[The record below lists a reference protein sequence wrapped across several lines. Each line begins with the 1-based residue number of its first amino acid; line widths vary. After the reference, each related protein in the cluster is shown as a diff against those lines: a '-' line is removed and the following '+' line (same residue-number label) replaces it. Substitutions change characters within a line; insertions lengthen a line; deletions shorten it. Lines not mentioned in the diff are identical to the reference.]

1 MAGLSLRKPCGEKEC
16 PEYHMCQA
24 HDLQCYPCH
33 SYCNETSHNFDVKIC
48 QQQCQDYI
56 HDYVKHYVKDS
67 NIQDVLQ
74 ELETLKTLIIWLT
87 LLVVVAIVLM
97 SFMLAFV
104 WKRERKIPKLKNG
117 GKDSYFKKKLA
128 FLKFRNNTVNTVSE
142 TVDNKPWTVAA
153 AAATTTM
160 MPTHTTDAPKTSS
173 ASSSSGHRTSRTT
186 VSSSSTS
193 STDKLPCEDA
203 TLVTQEFTGYDNL
216 GLCKVSPVLSK
227 PTATATMKMY
237 GATDVDLLHRYS
249 P

>member
-16 PEYHMCQA
+16 PEYHMCQP

-74 ELETLKTLIIWLT
+74 ELETLKSLIIWLT
-87 LLVVVAIVLM
+87 LLVIVAVVLM
-97 SFMLAFV
+97 SVMLAFV

-142 TVDNKPWTVAA
+142 TPWTVAA
-153 AAATTTM
+153 ATNMMAAQ
-160 MPTHTTDAPKTSS
+160 TTDASKTSS
-173 ASSSSGHRTSRTT
+173 ASSSSVNRTSRTT
-186 VSSSSTS
+186 VSSTSTS

-227 PTATATMKMY
+227 PTATMKMY

>member
-1 MAGLSLRKPCGEKEC
+1 MSGLSLRKPCGEKEC

-74 ELETLKTLIIWLT
+74 ELESLKSLIIWLT
-87 LLVVVAIVLM
+87 LLVVVAIALM
-97 SFMLAFV
+97 SIMLAFV

-128 FLKFRNNTVNTVSE
+128 FLKV
-142 TVDNKPWTVAA
+142 
-153 AAATTTM
+153 
-160 MPTHTTDAPKTSS
+160 HTI
-173 ASSSSGHRTSRTT
+173 
-186 VSSSSTS
+186 
-193 STDKLPCEDA
+193 L
-203 TLVTQEFTGYDNL
+203 YN
-216 GLCKVSPVLSK
+216 
-227 PTATATMKMY
+227 MIY
-237 GATDVDLLHRYS
+237 YILL
-249 P
+249 

>member
-1 MAGLSLRKPCGEKEC
+1 
-16 PEYHMCQA
+16 
-24 HDLQCYPCH
+24 
-33 SYCNETSHNFDVKIC
+33 
-48 QQQCQDYI
+48 
-56 HDYVKHYVKDS
+56 VKHYVKDS

-74 ELETLKTLIIWLT
+74 ELESLKSLIIWLT
-87 LLVVVAIVLM
+87 LLVVVAIALM
-97 SFMLAFV
+97 SIMLAFV

-142 TVDNKPWTVAA
+142 TVDNKPWTVT
-153 AAATTTM
+153 ATPTTM
-160 MPTHTTDAPKTSS
+160 MAAHTADAPKTSS
-173 ASSSSGHRTSRTT
+173 AGSSSDNRTSRTT

-216 GLCKVSPVLSK
+216 GLCKVSPVLCSK
-227 PTATATMKMY
+227 PTATMKMY
-237 GATDVDLLHRYS
+237 GATDTDLLHRYS